1 MTALTISHLPL
12 AVGGA
17 VASSAGRIGLWAI
30 GRFARAPLA
39 YTGIFAMTTLTVM
52 AGSNV
57 LYHQEHRHPAP
68 LFSPSASAQI
78 AELQEVEP
86 VPPPARRASAPVQ
99 QTRQVV
105 PAPVATSET
114 TGSLA
119 GDMGSDGPVGNAK
132 VYAVQKKLQ
141 EMQLFSGKV
150 DGYYGPMT
158 ADAIRKFESGNGRT
172 PEGALT
178 PDVVD
183 AILAAPVGG
192 PSAMVVEPQQQ
203 PVEWQ
208 QPAPRPN
215 NVYVAPA
222 VAQQQMPAPI
232 ETPVTQQAEVPPLVF
247 DQPVQRQAQVQQQ
260 PQQQVYR
267 APVQQQ
273 PVQQQAPVLIA
284 RQVDSGPEAIF
295 DEVADGAA
303 GVFDSVAQG
312 VQDLV
317 QQPQSSVR
325 HVPAPVQTRTPP
337 ASMATA
343 SIKPAAVQAT
353 PPAGRTEAA
362 NDPQLVSKVQRG
374 LASLGFLAG
383 AVDGVP
389 GEATAKAIRNFEVY
403 YNYPVT
409 GKVTPQLVG
418 MLENAGAVI

>member
-68 LFSPSASAQI
+68 LFSQTASAQI

-99 QTRQVV
+99 QTRRVV

-158 ADAIRKFESGNGRT
+158 ADAIRKFEADNGRT

-203 PVEWQ
+203 RVEWQ
-208 QPAPRPN
+208 QPAPRPS

-260 PQQQVYR
+260 PQQQQVYR

-273 PVQQQAPVLIA
+273 APILIA
-284 RQVDSGPEAIF
+284 RQVESGPEAIF

-325 HVPAPVQTRTPP
+325 QVPKPVQTRTPP
-337 ASMATA
+337 ANMATA
-343 SIKPAAVQAT
+343 SIKPAVQAMPQT
-353 PPAGRTEAA
+353 SPRESA

>member
-1 MTALTISHLPL
+1 
-12 AVGGA
+12 
-17 VASSAGRIGLWAI
+17 
-30 GRFARAPLA
+30 
-39 YTGIFAMTTLTVM
+39 MTTLTVM

-57 LYHQEHRHPAP
+57 LYHQQHRHPAP
-68 LFSPSASAQI
+68 LFSQTASAQI

-86 VPPPARRASAPVQ
+86 VPPPARRAAAPVQ
-99 QTRQVV
+99 QVRPQVV
-105 PAPVATSET
+105 PEPVVTSET
-114 TGSLA
+114 TGSLS
-119 GDMGSDGPVGNAK
+119 GDMDSDGPVGNAK
-132 VYAVQKKLQ
+132 VYEVQKKLQ

-158 ADAIRKFESGNGRT
+158 ADAIRKFEADSGRT

-192 PSAMVVEPQQQ
+192 PSAMVVEPQRE
-203 PVEWQ
+203 PVEW
-208 QPAPRPN
+208 QPAPRPE

-222 VAQQQMPAPI
+222 VAQQEMPAPI

-247 DQPVQRQAQVQQQ
+247 SQPAQQRQAQVQQPQ
-260 PQQQVYR
+260 QQQVYR
-267 APVQQQ
+267 APA
-273 PVQQQAPVLIA
+273 QQQAPVLIA
-284 RQVDSGPEAIF
+284 RQVESGPEAIF

-303 GVFDSVAQG
+303 DVFDSLAQG

-325 HVPAPVQTRTPP
+325 QVPKPVQTRTPP

-343 SIKPAAVQAT
+343 SVTPAAVRAT
-353 PPAGRTEAA
+353 PLASQKETAS
-362 NDPQLVSKVQRG
+362 DPQLVSKVQRG